1 MKTILK
7 LVVAIILL
15 LCLAD
20 MPYGFYTLVRFVSA
34 FAFAYLSYDYFKSK
48 KDGLG
53 FVFAAL
59 ALLFQPFFK
68 VALGR
73 TIWNIVDVIVAVGLL
88 YLLISTFKKKGNDL
102 CTKYLL
108 LWFIKVKNVK
118 SSSFSHSIESA
129 ESLFYRLRH
138 KKLIINDLQILKLQW
153 SNFSH
158 HP

>member
-1 MKTILK
+1 MKTVLK

-34 FAFAYLSYDYFKSK
+34 FTFAYLSYDYFKSK
-48 KDGLG
+48 KEGLG

-73 TIWNIVDVIVAVGLL
+73 TIWNIVDVIVSAGLL
-88 YLLISTFKKKGNDL
+88 YLLISTFKRK
-102 CTKYLL
+102 
-108 LWFIKVKNVK
+108 
-118 SSSFSHSIESA
+118 
-129 ESLFYRLRH
+129 R
-138 KKLIINDLQILKLQW
+138 
-153 SNFSH
+153 
-158 HP
+158 

>member
-34 FAFAYLSYDYFKSK
+34 FAFAYLSYDYSKSK

-73 TIWNIVDVIVAVGLL
+73 TIWNIIDVIVAVGLL
-88 YLLISTFKKKGNDL
+88 YLLISTFKKK
-102 CTKYLL
+102 
-108 LWFIKVKNVK
+108 
-118 SSSFSHSIESA
+118 
-129 ESLFYRLRH
+129 R
-138 KKLIINDLQILKLQW
+138 
-153 SNFSH
+153 
-158 HP
+158 

>member
-1 MKTILK
+1 MKPIRK
-7 LVVAIILL
+7 LVVAFLLL

-48 KDGLG
+48 RDILG
-53 FVFAAL
+53 FVFAAF

-88 YLLISTFKKKGNDL
+88 YLLISTFKKK
-102 CTKYLL
+102 
-108 LWFIKVKNVK
+108 
-118 SSSFSHSIESA
+118 
-129 ESLFYRLRH
+129 R
-138 KKLIINDLQILKLQW
+138 
-153 SNFSH
+153 
-158 HP
+158 